1 MRAAPESTITAETDT
16 RAVSMP
22 KWHRIYYLLAAFD
35 VVTVVVIL
43 SILSQVMSTHERSVR
58 VHQEWA
64 GRLDTYEELDELA
77 AAVNAPGNNVF
88 HSLNVET
95 ESEKLRTAF
104 RLFNERIAR
113 MQEELQANAPLTEA
127 APLQEA
133 LKTIAST
140 MARMVDEANL
150 IFSHM
155 RQYRPDLAGKRMAVM
170 DRTYADVSTALG
182 RLRQQVS
189 DIERRHLS
197 EQSAAADSL
206 GLYGYVI
213 AFAILLMVAGAT
225 AYGWKISKYVQADA
239 RQREEYLERLR
250 TEEAALAVEVAERK
264 RAEAELA
271 KLYEVTKVHAAQW
284 EALFSLS
291 RLLSQSLQL
300 DEVFEAFAREVKRY
314 IPYDRLGV
322 IIHEDPTLT
331 VAYAVADS
339 PLTSWQGQS
348 WPRTLDTGI
357 EWILTHR
364 QPRLVQ
370 DLAAEARFADDM
382 HMAQEGVRTTLELPL
397 LVGGEVQGV
406 LYLDNRIPAAYSD
419 RDIERLRPLTDQVAM
434 VLKHSRLYGSLQRHA
449 AALKR
454 EVEERARTEEQL
466 RTFAARL
473 ESARED
479 ERIRIAREIHEELGQ
494 LLVVL
499 KIDLLWLVER
509 LPQEQPALQE
519 KSRALAGSIDEML
532 RWVRHITGELRP
544 PELDVLGLAAAIEW
558 QANRFQ
564 SQTGIRAQL
573 TIQEPPPT
581 LDWEQSTAL
590 FRILQ
595 EALSNVAHH
604 AHGTRVHI
612 NLKADTE
619 RLIMEV
625 VDNGKG
631 ISRRALADRH
641 SLGLLGMRER
651 AFLMGGAVTIAG
663 QPGQG
668 TTVTVLIP
676 LHGPDER
683 NDDAP
688 P

>member
-300 DEVFEAFAREVKRY
+300 DEVFEAFAWEVKRY

-322 IIHEDPTLT
+322 IIHEDHTLT

-419 RDIERLRPLTDQVAM
+419 RDIERLLPLTDQVAM

-651 AFLMGGAVTIAG
+651 AFLMGGAVTITG